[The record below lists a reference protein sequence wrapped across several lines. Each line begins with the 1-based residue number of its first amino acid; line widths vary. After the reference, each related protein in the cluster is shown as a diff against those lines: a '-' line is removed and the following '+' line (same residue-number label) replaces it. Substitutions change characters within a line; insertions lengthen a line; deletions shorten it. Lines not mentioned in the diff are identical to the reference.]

1 MSSKLNFKAQMEAFR
16 TNAPEYVNDSYFFW
30 DWFCQEKALKI
41 KSKLLMTKAEKV
53 MSKLGLDPEKY
64 YVTFKN
70 NCPMNGKLY
79 DSFQICTYDEK
90 GDVVIWCA
98 PSLGYKQDEG
108 KAQLV
113 DMRVREGGEDGTITT
128 WSWKELTHKLT
139 TDPVAYAASF
149 DTVLQEAKE
158 ELLSGQS
165 FVKNLS

>member
-16 TNAPEYVNDSYFFW
+16 TNAPEYVEDSYFFW

-53 MSKLGLDPEKY
+53 MSKLGLDPEKH

-79 DSFQICTYDEK
+79 DSFQVCTHDEK

-98 PSLGYKQDEG
+98 PSLGYKNQEG
-108 KAQLV
+108 LAQLV
-113 DMRVREGGEDGTITT
+113 DFRVKTEEEHNGKTITAN
-128 WSWKELTHKLT
+128 SWKELTH
-139 TDPVAYAASF
+139 SI
-149 DTVLQEAKE
+149 
-158 ELLSGQS
+158 
-165 FVKNLS
+165 